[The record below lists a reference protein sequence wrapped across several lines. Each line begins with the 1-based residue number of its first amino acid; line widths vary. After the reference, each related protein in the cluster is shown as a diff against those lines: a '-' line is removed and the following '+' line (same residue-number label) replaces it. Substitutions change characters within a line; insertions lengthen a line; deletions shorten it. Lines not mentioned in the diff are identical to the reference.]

1 MRNTSLN
8 ELYKQILKSKPNRAV
23 FMYTPMVKH
32 SDVTPKYK
40 DSDNFSH
47 EAGFDAFM
55 SGAIFIKIAHIMA
68 GVEYL

>member
-1 MRNTSLN
+1 
-8 ELYKQILKSKPNRAV
+8 
-23 FMYTPMVKH
+23 MYTPMVKH